1 MRAYER
7 PLRRFPNLR
16 KGDKMKPIEW
26 LWLLLL
32 AVAVGCQ
39 LSALTETP
47 VGLSPVATPTTVSPM
62 ATPSLASPLVTP
74 TAVVT
79 ATSVVSADKAI
90 YLPLVVVAEAT
101 PTPVPASAPAATPTE
116 IPPPVP
122 KPAFGVQVDPNTDD
136 LARVFRWVQ
145 GMGFGWIK
153 VQVEWM
159 IVEEQPNVYRWT
171 ELDRLVQLSNDFGF
185 KLLIGV
191 VDAPGWLRSGVGY
204 NGPPRDPAEFG
215 RFMGVLAARYAGR
228 VTAYELWNE
237 PNLQREWYGETL
249 DPAAFVALTAVGSL
263 AVRQADPQALII
275 SAGPGVT
282 GIDDGVTAIDDR
294 RFLREALQAG
304 LAQWVDGIGVHPY
317 GYANPPWERAADATH
332 TRSAWND
339 HPSFFFLD
347 TLEDYHTILLEAG
360 VDAQL
365 WPTEFGWPSID
376 GIRAADLTA
385 DHPYPYAM
393 WLTEQEQADYLTT
406 AARLMVERP
415 WVGPFFIWNLNISV
429 TWGPDRP
436 EALFSLLRPDAAF
449 RKAYLALRLL
459 QP

>member
-1 MRAYER
+1 MKVV
-7 PLRRFPNLR
+7 
-16 KGDKMKPIEW
+16 KG
-26 LWLLLL
+26 LWILLLV
-32 AVAVGCQ
+32 VALVGCRAG
-39 LSALTETP
+39 ALPGTP
-47 VGLSPVATPTTVSPM
+47 TGNSPVVTPASISPVQTPFAASPVATPSAVS
-62 ATPSLASPLVTP
+62 SPPPLTS
-74 TAVVT
+74 TI
-79 ATSVVSADKAI
+79 TSVVGAGNTV
-90 YLPLVVVAEAT
+90 YLPLVAVPVAT
-101 PTPVPASAPAATPTE
+101 PTPLPTPIPPATPTAL
-116 IPPPVP
+116 PPPVP
-122 KPAFGVQVDPNTDD
+122 KPSFGVQVDPNTND
-136 LARVFRWVQ
+136 LSRVFRWVQ

-159 IVEEQPNVYRWT
+159 VIEEQPGSYRWV

-185 KLLIGV
+185 KLLLSV
-191 VDAPGWLRSGVGY
+191 VDAPGWLRAEVGY
-204 NGPPRDPAEFG
+204 NGPPHDPAEFG
-215 RFMGVLAARYAGR
+215 RFMGVLASHYAGK

-249 DPAAFVALTAVGSL
+249 DPAAFVALTAAGSQ
-263 AVRQADPQALII
+263 AVRQADPQALIL
-275 SAGPGVT
+275 SAGLGVT
-282 GIDDGVTAIDDR
+282 GIDDGVSAIDDR
-294 RFLREALQAG
+294 RFLRESLQAG

-332 TRSAWND
+332 TRSAWNN

-347 TLEDYHTILLEAG
+347 TLEDYHAILVAAG

-376 GIRAADLTA
+376 GIRAADLAA

-406 AARLMVERP
+406 AARLMIERP
-415 WVGPFFIWNLNISV
+415 WVGPFFVWNLNMSV

-436 EALFSLLRPDAAF
+436 ESLFSLIRPDTAF
-449 RKAYLALRLL
+449 RPAYIALRVF